1 MGGKREK
8 ELYYREVKAV
18 NGTVVGDRRRM
29 EGREVGGGGER
40 EGDGDGNENGVVGVA
55 ALEYA

>member
-1 MGGKREK
+1 MGGGRGK

-29 EGREVGGGGER
+29 EGREVGGGGDRER
-40 EGDGDGNENGVVGVA
+40 GGDGKGVVGGA